1 MELAMSDLLR
11 ALAFD
16 PFLPYW
22 AIIALGL
29 AVFIGSLL
37 AAISGLKSYFWRL
50 LAGLFLLLAVLNPQ
64 KVNEDRTPL
73 PDTVIV
79 LNDMSQSMTVGK
91 RAPVRDA
98 VLVGLRDGFENDAAL
113 NVVQVDVQGDE
124 SGTKLSP
131 ALVEALG
138 TAGSN
143 RIAAVIALTD
153 GQIHDNDETLASVL
167 PERVPFHSLIIGDPE
182 ARDRRIRAVTAP
194 RFGLV
199 GEQAEYE
206 LQVDDPGH
214 EGERALIE
222 VKLNGTIKARFPITI
237 GRTLSIPIEIERRGP
252 NTVEMNVVSVEGEL
266 TLNNNVFVSEIS
278 GIRDRMRVLLITG
291 EPHNGG
297 RAWRNLLK
305 SDPAIDL
312 VQFTILTMPRVNNTN
327 ARQNELSLIQFPT
340 RQLFEEKL
348 DEFDMII
355 FDHYQRRST
364 RGRSGGTLP
373 IIRPN
378 YFNNIV
384 NYVED
389 GGALLLATGPAFA
402 ADDSLF
408 RSPLASI
415 LPTRPTGDIT
425 VEKFRPSLNGKG
437 RRHPITSSFKGQIES
452 NWGQWFRLIDNTP
465 VSGDVLMEGGSAAPL
480 FVIDQVGA
488 GRVAMLMSDQA
499 WLWSKGYDGG
509 GPYREIFRRTA
520 HWLMGEPDLEAETLH
535 ANSDGNNL
543 IIERRSLNDV
553 NAPVSVITPAGET
566 RQVSLN
572 EVSEGLFRGQMPAE
586 GFGAYRLD
594 QGDVTTITAIGTLN
608 PKEYSELLPTTSLL
622 SPIAEQSGGL
632 IKAIELAE
640 GDMPSVRRVSL
651 NAETSGEDWLGL
663 RAYEDYIV
671 TRSQRAPL
679 IPALLFFILF
689 FFSLAMAWWREG
701 L

>member
-1 MELAMSDLLR
+1 MNDIFRS
-11 ALAFD
+11 LAFD
-16 PFLPYW
+16 PFLPNW
-22 AIIALGL
+22 IVITLGL
-29 AVFIGSLL
+29 AAFFASLMV
-37 AAISGLKSYFWRL
+37 AISGLKSYFWRL
-50 LAGLFLLLAVLNPQ
+50 LAGLLLLLAILNPQ

-79 LNDMSQSMTVGK
+79 LNDLSQSMSVGK
-91 RAPVRDA
+91 RAPIREA
-98 VLVGLRDGFENDAAL
+98 VLKSLREGFDQDASL
-113 NVVQVDVQGDE
+113 NTVQIDVSGNED
-124 SGTKLSP
+124 GTKLSP

-138 TAGSN
+138 SVGSN
-143 RIAAVIALTD
+143 RIAGVIALTD
-153 GQIHDNDETLASVL
+153 GQIHDKPETLSSIL
-167 PERVPFHSLIIGDPE
+167 PENVPFHGLVIGDPM

-206 LQVDDPGH
+206 LQVDDPGF

-222 VKLNGTIKARFPITI
+222 VKLNGKIKARFPITI
-237 GRTLSIPIEIERRGP
+237 GRTLSIPIEIERRGS
-252 NTVEMNVVSVEGEL
+252 NTVEMNVVAADGEL

-312 VQFTILTMPRVNNTN
+312 VQFTILTLPRVNNTN
-327 ARQNELSLIQFPT
+327 ARQSELSLIEFPT

-355 FDHYQRRST
+355 FDHYRRRAT
-364 RGRSGGTLP
+364 RVRPGGTRP
-373 IIRPN
+373 IIPPN

-384 NYVED
+384 EYVEG

-402 ADDSLF
+402 ANDSLF

-425 VEKFRPSLNGKG
+425 VEKFRPSLNSKG
-437 RRHPITSSFKGQIES
+437 RRHPITRSFKGQIEE
-452 NWGQWFRLIDNTP
+452 NWGHWFRLIDNIP
-465 VSGDVLMEGGSAAPL
+465 VSGDVLMEGGNGAPL
-480 FVIDQVGA
+480 FVIDQIGE

-499 WLWSKGYDGG
+499 WLWSKGFDGG

-520 HWLMGEPDLEAETLH
+520 HWLMGEPDLEAETLR
-535 ANSDGNNL
+535 ANSDGSNL
-543 IIERRSLNDV
+543 IIERRSLNDIT
-553 NAPVSVITPAGET
+553 APVSVITPSGEN
-566 RQVSLN
+566 RQVNIS

-594 QGDVTTITAIGTLN
+594 QGDVSTITAIGTLN
-608 PKEYSELLPTTSLL
+608 PKEYTELLPTLEHI
-622 SPIAEQSGGL
+622 SPISEMSGGYL
-632 IKAIELAE
+632 KTIGLAE
-640 GDMPSVRRVSL
+640 GKLPSVRRVGL
-651 NAETSGEDWLGL
+651 NDNTSGENWLGL
-663 RAYEDYIV
+663 RNFEDYVV
-671 TRSQRAPL
+671 TRSQRDPL
-679 IPALLFFILF
+679 IPSLLLFVLF
-689 FFSLAMAWWREG
+689 FLSLAIAWWREG

>member
-1 MELAMSDLLR
+1 MSDILR
-11 ALAFD
+11 SLAFD
-16 PFLPYW
+16 PFLPNW
-22 AIIALGL
+22 AIIALSL
-29 AVFIGSLL
+29 AVFIASLL

-79 LNDMSQSMTVGK
+79 LNDLSQSMSVGK

-98 VLVGLRDGFENDAAL
+98 VLDSLHEGFEQDTTL
-113 NVVQVDVQGDE
+113 STIQIDIEGDE
-124 SGTKLSP
+124 NGTKLSP

-138 TAGSN
+138 SAGSN
-143 RIAAVIALTD
+143 RIAGVIALTD
-153 GQIHDNDETLASVL
+153 GQIHDKAETLASIL
-167 PERVPFHSLIIGDPE
+167 PDNVPFHGLVIGDPN

-206 LQVDDPGH
+206 LQVDDPGF

-237 GRTLSIPIEIERRGP
+237 GRTLSIPIEIERRGS
-252 NTVEMNVVSVEGEL
+252 NTVEMNVVAADGEL

-305 SDPAIDL
+305 SDLAIDL

-348 DEFDMII
+348 EEFDMII
-355 FDHYQRRST
+355 FDHYTRRST
-364 RGRSGGTLP
+364 RGRSGGNLP
-373 IIRPN
+373 IIRPS

-402 ADDSLF
+402 TNDSLF
-408 RSPLASI
+408 RSPLAGI
-415 LPTRPTGDIT
+415 LPARPTGEVTI
-425 VEKFRPSLNGKG
+425 EKFRPSLNGKG
-437 RRHPITSSFKGQIES
+437 RRHPITSSFKGQIEA
-452 NWGQWFRLIDNTP
+452 NWGQWFRLIDNIP
-465 VSGDVLMEGGSAAPL
+465 VSGDVLMEGGDGAPL
-480 FVIDQVGA
+480 FVIDQIGE

-499 WLWSKGYDGG
+499 WLWSKGFDGG

-520 HWLMGEPDLEAETLH
+520 HWLMGEPDLEAETLR
-535 ANSDGNNL
+535 ANSDGDNL
-543 IIERRSLNDV
+543 IIERRSLNDIS
-553 NAPVSVITPAGET
+553 APVSVITPSGET
-566 RQVSLN
+566 RQVSLS

-594 QGDVTTITAIGTLN
+594 QGDVSTITAIGTLN
-608 PKEYSELLPTTSLL
+608 PKEYAELLPTIEHITSL
-622 SPIAEQSGGL
+622 AETTGGYL
-632 IKAIELAE
+632 KSIGLAE
-640 GDMPSVRRVSL
+640 GKLPSVKRVGLTQST
-651 NAETSGEDWLGL
+651 AGDDWLGL
-663 RAYEDYIV
+663 RSYEDYVV
-671 TRSQRAPL
+671 TRSQRAQL
-679 IPALLFFILF
+679 IPSLLLFVLF
-689 FFSLAMAWWREG
+689 FLSLAIAWWREG